1 MIFVTGAAGF
11 VGRHLVERLLE
22 AGYPVRVLVSPRKAN
37 ALPKW
42 ASHPNVEIVVGVLS
56 DEETL
61 YRALIGVH
69 VVFHLASAQ
78 WWGRRRNLERVE
90 LVGIRYLAAAAR
102 AARVGRII
110 VLSHLGASPS
120 SGYTLLNVKGQVEE
134 AVKASGL
141 AYTIVR
147 AGLIYG
153 PDDAFINHIAMMLST
168 NPVFF
173 LMPGNGEV
181 VLHPI
186 HVDDVVS
193 VLMAALE
200 RVDTVDLA
208 TEVGGA
214 EYTTLLDL
222 IRTIMRVTGM
232 RRLIIPTPPY
242 LLRLWARFAA
252 AVWRRSL
259 LTPQWLDLLAT
270 NHTARIAN
278 AFDVFGVRPR
288 RLEDSL
294 VGYLPNKHYL
304 LRALAYVLRARPR
317 EA

>member
-1 MIFVTGAAGF
+1 MILVTGAAGF
-11 VGRHLVERLLE
+11 IGRHLVERLVE
-22 AGYPVRVLVSPRKAN
+22 AGYPVRVLVSARKARN
-37 ALPKW
+37 LPQW
-42 ASHPNVEIVVGVLS
+42 ASHPSVEVVTGSLN

-61 YRALIGVH
+61 YRALTGVH
-69 VVFHLASAQ
+69 VVYHLDSAQ

-102 AARVGRII
+102 SARVGRII

-141 AYTIVR
+141 AYTIIR
-147 AGLIYG
+147 TGLVYG
-153 PDDAFINHIAMMLST
+153 PDDAFINHIAMMLSA
-168 NPVFF
+168 NPLFF

-186 HVDDVVS
+186 FVEDVVLI
-193 VLMAALE
+193 LMAALE
-200 RVDTVDLA
+200 RVDTVDLT

-222 IRTIMRVTGM
+222 IRTVMRVTGM

-242 LLRLWARFAA
+242 VLRILARLAA

-270 NHTARIAN
+270 NHTARIGN
-278 AFDVFGVRPR
+278 AYDVFGVRPR
-288 RLEDSL
+288 RLEDTL
-294 VGYLPNKHYL
+294 LGYLPNKRYF
-304 LRALAYVLRARPR
+304 LRALTYALRARPR

>member
-22 AGYPVRVLVSPRKAN
+22 AGYPVRVLVSARKARS
-37 ALPKW
+37 LPEW
-42 ASHPNVEIVVGVLS
+42 SSHPNVEIVTGVLS

-61 YRALIGVH
+61 YRALTGVH
-69 VVFHLASAQ
+69 VVFHLDSAQ

-141 AYTIVR
+141 AYTVVR

-173 LMPGNGEV
+173 LMPGSGEI

-186 HVDDVVS
+186 HVEDVVS
-193 VLMAALE
+193 VLVAALE
-200 RVDTVDLA
+200 RVDTVDLT

-242 LLRLWARFAA
+242 LLRMSARLAA

-278 AFDVFGVRPR
+278 AYDVFGVRPR

-294 VGYLPNKHYL
+294 VGYLPNKRYL